1 MPYNRKV
8 FGSTVSRLRSERG
21 ISQERF
27 SAMACIARSHL
38 TALENG
44 QKVPRLDTFFQIAEA
59 LEILPSELMKLIE
72 QE

>member
-1 MPYNRKV
+1 MPYNRNS
-8 FGSTVSRLRSERG
+8 FGIVVSRLRSEKG

-44 QKVPRLDTFFQIAEA
+44 QKVPRLDTFFQISEA
-59 LEILPSELMKLIE
+59 LEVQPSDLMKMIE
-72 QE
+72 QT

>member
-1 MPYNRKV
+1 MPYNRKA
-8 FGSTVSRLRSERG
+8 FGATVSRLRSERG

-27 SAMACIARSHL
+27 SAIACIARSHL